1 MEARFSFCECLLQCL
16 HKLLEKNLEASL
28 EHVHLSGPG
37 ASGRQ
42 HAVIEKLGAQQSPE
56 VCRDQFPYNIKST
69 HPPLPIYDTLVTGM
83 LRPGVGVDGKKCK
96 FANIEGNFEKSV

>member
-1 MEARFSFCECLLQCL
+1 MEDRFSFCECLLQCL

-56 VCRDQFPYNIKST
+56 VCRDQFPYSIKST

-83 LRPGVGVDGKKCK
+83 GKGAPPLHLGVMGSGPY
-96 FANIEGNFEKSV
+96 IINFLY